1 MDFSNNGRYIGKKE
15 KEKVFTLCIEHQQDR
30 IKGNWES
37 PDAIEDTK
45 ECQRQFNWSHLRI
58 IAIMPNMYKR
68 KVREAFEINRLKTL
82 NEIDKKFKVP
92 NMVSGD
98 YVITNS

>member
-1 MDFSNNGRYIGKKE
+1 
-15 KEKVFTLCIEHQQDR
+15 
-30 IKGNWES
+30 
-37 PDAIEDTK
+37 
-45 ECQRQFNWSHLRI
+45 
-58 IAIMPNMYKR
+58 MPNMYKR

-92 NMVSGD
+92 NMVNGD